1 MLDTSDDASA
11 CPRVAIISVMYYT
24 YWVSIK
30 IKGRVGHNMDFR
42 NRGVGSPSSITTP
55 TSSSSAAGNALSK
68 PGLAKWLE
76 RGSVVLLFSIAI
88 LIAGIA
94 ALTFFGGN
102 SQARII
108 NEKQYQ
114 AVFLNNGQVYF
125 GNIKELNNKYF
136 NLTNVYY
143 LQTNNSDGAQAAA
156 STNVTLVKLGC
167 ELHAPAD
174 QMLINSDQV
183 LFWENLK
190 DSGEVAKKIAEHK
203 KTNPK
208 GQACTAAPTG
218 STQQAAPNTSTQ
230 AAPTPPTQAPA
241 PSRRP

>member
-1 MLDTSDDASA
+1 
-11 CPRVAIISVMYYT
+11 
-24 YWVSIK
+24 
-30 IKGRVGHNMDFR
+30 MDFR
-42 NRGVGSPSSITTP
+42 NRGAGSPAPITTP
-55 TSSSSAAGNALSK
+55 TSSSSAAGSRLNK
-68 PGLAKWLE
+68 QGLAKWLE
-76 RGSVVLLFSIAI
+76 RGSIVLLFSVAI

-102 SQARII
+102 SQARIV

-125 GNIKELNNKYF
+125 GNIKELNKSYV
-136 NLTNVYY
+136 NLTNIYY
-143 LQTNNSDGAQAAA
+143 LQTNSAEGAQDAA
-156 STNVTLVKLGC
+156 SANVTLVKLGC

-190 DSGEVAKKIAEHK
+190 DSGEVVKKIAEHK
-203 KTNPK
+203 KANPK
-208 GQACTAAPTG
+208 GQACTAATG

-230 AAPTPPTQAPA
+230 AAPTATPT
-241 PSRRP
+241 PSPTRRP